1 MGPGGLHLRGDRLY
15 DEVAS
20 SRRPKLTVRSEIG
33 PYRHPQ
39 SQSYFSMN
47 ILAQSYRTVVICE
60 GQLAFGLFAKL
71 TSECDQLG
79 GIFQAIEKT
88 SGDT

>member
-1 MGPGGLHLRGDRLY
+1 M
-15 DEVAS
+15 
-20 SRRPKLTVRSEIG
+20 RPKLTVRSEIG

-71 TSECDQLG
+71 TSERNQLG
-79 GIFQAIEKT
+79 RVFQAIEKT
-88 SGDT
+88 SRNTRQSNLRADKCSS